1 MIHRE
6 ATKPA
11 KFILPSRKA
20 EYLRALPATACH
32 TVPVSLREGRC
43 CFFAVPKDPS

>member
-11 KFILPSRKA
+11 KFFIPSRKV
-20 EYLRALPATACH
+20 EYLRALPGTA
-32 TVPVSLREGRC
+32 RQGRC
-43 CFFAVPKDPS
+43 CFFAVPKDHS